1 LLEVLGTGLFSGL
14 VIGLVFDLLRELLL
28 ELFSGLILGLRS
40 GGDFVVL
47 QKAAHR
53 VVILRLLRSGFA
65 RIMVWQE

>member
-1 LLEVLGTGLFSGL
+1 M

-28 ELFSGLILGLRS
+28 ELFSGLILGLSLGLRN
-40 GGDFVVL
+40 GGGFVVL